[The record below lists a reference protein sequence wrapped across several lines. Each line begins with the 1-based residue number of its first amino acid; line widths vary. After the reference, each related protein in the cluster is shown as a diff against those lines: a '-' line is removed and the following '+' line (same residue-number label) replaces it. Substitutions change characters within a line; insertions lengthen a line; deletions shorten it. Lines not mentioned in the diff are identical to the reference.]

1 MTRVFVIASTPAVA
15 EQIGKVLAQSGE
27 IAVVRLALHGED
39 VLQQLHAVSCD
50 IVAIDGTLEDAAFA
64 ETARRIMNTQP
75 MPMVVFGTED
85 RLHGMR
91 NAVESLNIG
100 ALSVMS
106 MPERTDGAGFA
117 AEAHE
122 FAKTLRLMSE
132 IKVVRR
138 WDSGRF
144 ESLPKVFHPDPT
156 EEMPEYRIDVVA
168 IGASAGG
175 TKALQTIFQTL
186 PPDFPVPI
194 LVVQHMAR
202 GYVGGLARWLA
213 DQCPLDFI
221 IAEDGVRPRP
231 GCVYLASDDRHL
243 TVGADHRILLS
254 DDESV
259 NGFKPSIARLF
270 SSIHDAYGA
279 HSAAVLLSGMGN
291 DGAAEMRRLFDAG
304 ACTIAQDKE
313 TSLIH
318 GIPGEAIKL
327 AAARFILPVQE
338 ISPALQAVVRRTQS
352 AAQD

>member
-15 EQIGKVLAQSGE
+15 EQIGKVLAAGNE
-27 IAVVRLALHGED
+27 IVVVRLALHGED
-39 VLQQLHAVSCD
+39 VLHQLHSVACD
-50 IVAIDGTLEDAAFA
+50 IVAIDGAIENTEFA
-64 ETARRIMNTQP
+64 ETTRRIMNTQP
-75 MPMVVFGTED
+75 LPMVVFGSESA
-85 RLHGMR
+85 LHGIR
-91 NAVESLNIG
+91 KVVETLDIG
-100 ALSVMS
+100 ALSVVAL
-106 MPERTDGAGFA
+106 PEHPDA
-117 AEAHE
+117 AEYPTRVHE
-122 FAKTLRLMSE
+122 LEKTLRLMSE

-138 WDSGRF
+138 WDSRRF
-144 ESLPKVFHPDPT
+144 ESLQKLFHPDP
-156 EEMPEYRIDVVA
+156 EEEIQPCSTDIVA

-175 TKALQTIFQTL
+175 TKALQSIFQTL
-186 PPDFPVPI
+186 PADFPVPV

-213 DQCPLDFI
+213 DQCPLEFV

-231 GCVYLASDDRHL
+231 GYVYIASDDRHL
-243 TVGADHRILLS
+243 TVGSDHRILLT

-338 ISPALQAVVRRTQS
+338 ISAALQAVVRRAQSTQQ
-352 AAQD
+352 A